1 MTIHTSCMYFFTTAN
16 VADVKLETNIVE
28 KHFFAVK
35 EKTTYYTLSLTMIML
50 RLRTSCFVIND
61 SLAVGGST
69 ILHVNL
75 DACYCT
81 CHDCCFEISSH
92 SRLSDFSSL
101 FFFFSDL
108 FILNTHLKHVS
119 LHVYFYTSVL
129 RVFFSWNLR
138 AIWGISTHETRV

>member
-1 MTIHTSCMYFFTTAN
+1 MTIHASCMYFFTTAN

-35 EKTTYYTLSLTMIML
+35 EKTTYYTLSPTMIML

-61 SLAVGGST
+61 FLGCWRKHYFTCKLGCM
-69 ILHVNL
+69 LL
-75 DACYCT
+75 Y

-92 SRLSDFSSL
+92 SRLLDFSSL
-101 FFFFSDL
+101 VFFSDL

-119 LHVYFYTSVL
+119 LHVNFYTNVL
-129 RVFFSWNLR
+129 RVFFSWNLH